1 MAITQQRLTL
11 EEFLARPDIDEKPYL
26 EYEDGEVTQ
35 KVSPKGPH
43 SLLQPIIA
51 ELFNRTTRPRK
62 LALALT
68 ELRTTFAGASRLPDV
83 AVYRWERIPR
93 TTKGKID
100 YDFLTPPDIA
110 IEIVSP
116 GQSTNRLI
124 RRCQRFLAEGVRVV
138 LLVDPE
144 DESIAVFRPE
154 GTTTVRAGDQID
166 LSDVIPAFT
175 LDVRELFDA
184 LKLD

>member
-1 MAITQQRLTL
+1 MAITRQRLTV

-35 KVSPKGPH
+35 KEPSGGPH
-43 SLLQPIIA
+43 SVLQVVAA
-51 ELFNRTTRPRK
+51 ELFTRTTRPRK

-93 TTKGKID
+93 TADGEID

-110 IEIVSP
+110 IEIASP
-116 GQSTNRLI
+116 SQSTNRLI
-124 RRCQRFLAEGVRVV
+124 RRCQRFLAGGVHVV

-144 DESIAVFRPE
+144 DKSIAVFRSE
-154 GTTTVRAGDQID
+154 GTITVRAGDQID
-166 LSDVIPAFT
+166 LGDVIPAFP